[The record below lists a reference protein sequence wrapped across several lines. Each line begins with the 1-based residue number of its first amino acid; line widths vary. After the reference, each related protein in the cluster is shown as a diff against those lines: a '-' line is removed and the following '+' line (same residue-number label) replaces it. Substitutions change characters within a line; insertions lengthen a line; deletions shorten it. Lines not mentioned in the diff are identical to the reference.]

1 MLEPCAGKLARTVL
15 RGPRRREAP
24 GLPDNTAADHITVLR
39 EALRQL
45 PGHRQGVRPGRKI
58 LIRSDAAGCTHE
70 LLDWLVGQR
79 LSYSVG
85 FTLPDTITDELTKIR
100 ERDWQVAYDADGEP
114 RPGAWVCE
122 VTGLLDL
129 ARWPAGMRVIVRKER
144 PHPGAQLRITDAD
157 GHRYTAF
164 ATNTPPGG
172 PGRQL
177 ADLELRHRRR
187 ARAEDRIRCAKDT
200 GLQNLPLHDLTQNRI
215 WCALVTLACELT
227 AWAQTTRLHRASS
240 PPLGTQTAPAADL
253 LPGRTPG
260 PLRTAHRAAPAPPT
274 LPGPGYSSTP

>member
-1 MLEPCAGKLARTVL
+1 M
-15 RGPRRREAP
+15 
-24 GLPDNTAADHITVLR
+24 LR

-85 FTLPDTITDELTKIR
+85 FTLPDTITDELTKIG

-164 ATNTPPGG
+164 ATNTP
-172 PGRQL
+172 
-177 ADLELRHRRR
+177 R
-187 ARAEDRIRCAKDT
+187 AAR
-200 GLQNLPLHDLTQNRI
+200 
-215 WCALVTLACELT
+215 VV
-227 AWAQTTRLHRASS
+227 SS
-240 PPLGTQTAPAADL
+240 PTSNCATAAGPVRRTASAA
-253 LPGRTPG
+253 PRTPG
-260 PLRTAHRAAPAPPT
+260 CEICRCTT
-274 LPGPGYSSTP
+274 